1 VGNLSQTELQLYVLT
16 DGFTSIP
23 CFLLLRTENIKPE
36 TTKRCSILEVEYE
49 EKRKSIIT
57 VV

>member
-23 CFLLLRTENIKPE
+23 VSLLLRTENVKPG

-49 EKRKSIIT
+49 EERKSIS